1 MRIQKPLAS
10 RSELSDSCQLLL
22 QASWNTVMAKVGL
35 PLAPAGMINAGSFRG
50 VKQGTEARWGMSSG
64 PGYRVGA
71 VRENSRGAH
80 HKRAARPPR
89 PSWSHHRSLQS
100 LDFD

>member
-35 PLAPAGMINAGSFRG
+35 PHRPGGYDQCG
-50 VKQGTEARWGMSSG
+50 VISGRQARDRSSV
-64 PGYRVGA
+64 GY
-71 VRENSRGAH
+71 EL
-80 HKRAARPPR
+80 
-89 PSWSHHRSLQS
+89 RSGV
-100 LDFD
+100 